1 MTKAEAISDQ
11 QAYFNSQVLLK
22 LLSQMLQIWG
32 SSAGLGLLREGKEQL
47 PDCNL
52 VEDDEWLVDVDVVHG
67 RGDGAD
73 MVSTEIELGN
83 LWVWILG
90 WFGLVV

>member
-1 MTKAEAISDQ
+1 
-11 QAYFNSQVLLK
+11 
-22 LLSQMLQIWG
+22 MLQIWG

-52 VEDDEWLVDVDVVHG
+52 VEDDGWLVDVDVVHG

-73 MVSTEIELGN
+73 MISTEIELGN
-83 LWVWILG
+83 LWVWILV